1 MKTRTARIV
10 CSVVV
15 GLTLLY
21 LYLSFLSSFF
31 SNPGLYPQTTIEIVV
46 VLAQIVKVA
55 AILSFRRLR
64 SVGSVT
70 IWVIFALETLAIP
83 FLTVAFLVTGDRGYL
98 ELFRQIFSVWPAALL
113 LIAPPYLIFRFSAEM
128 FTRVDLKRTL
138 PSAVLEFSFLTFIAN
153 LFLTGAGTI
162 TSIEGVTG
170 LLLSGLRGA
179 IPGGRGVLP
188 PNSLLAVPS
197 IALYL
202 ALIVYA
208 ALPGENSSNLD
219 VPTILLLPLLST
231 VGLLIWVLF
240 AAVFVPNAIISLTI
254 PSALLVAFTWL
265 IGRGR

>member
-1 MKTRTARIV
+1 MKTRTARLLCAV
-10 CSVVV
+10 MV

-31 SNPGLYPQTTIEIVV
+31 SNPGLYPQTSVEIVV
-46 VLAQIVKVA
+46 VFAQVAKVA
-55 AILSFRRLR
+55 AILSSRRLR
-64 SVGSVT
+64 FAGSVT
-70 IWVIFALETLAIP
+70 IWVIFALETLTIP
-83 FLTVAFLVTGDRGYL
+83 VITAAFFITGDRGYL
-98 ELFRQIFSVWPAALL
+98 DLFRQIFSVWPAALL
-113 LIAPPYLIFRFSAEM
+113 LIAPPYLILRFSAEM

-138 PSAVLEFSFLTFIAN
+138 PSAVLEFSFLAFIAN

-170 LLLSGLRGA
+170 LLFSGLRGA

-188 PNSLLAVPS
+188 PNSLLTVPS

-202 ALIVYA
+202 ALIVYV
-208 ALPGENSSNLD
+208 ALPRENASNFD

-231 VGLLIWVLF
+231 AGLLLWVLF
-240 AAVFVPNAIISLTI
+240 AAVFVPNAIVSLTI
-254 PSALLVAFTWL
+254 PSALLAAFIWL